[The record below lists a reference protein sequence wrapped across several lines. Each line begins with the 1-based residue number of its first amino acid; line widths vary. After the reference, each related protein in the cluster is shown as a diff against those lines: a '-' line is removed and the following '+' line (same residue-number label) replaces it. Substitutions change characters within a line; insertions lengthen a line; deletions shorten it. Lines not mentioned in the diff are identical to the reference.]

1 MAVPSPALLE
11 LFQIQAGGLDPGVE
25 RWIISA
31 ARARLRVYGPSF
43 GPDHPVVGTWR
54 TLHLDVV
61 EG

>member
-11 LFQIQAGGLDPGVE
+11 LFQIEAGELDWGVK

-43 GPDHPVVGTWR
+43 GPDHPVVGAWR